1 MEEDR
6 LYKVHKDI
14 HFCYGHRL
22 LDYNGKCAHP
32 HGHNGKI
39 VIALEAKALDKRGM
53 VHDFGDIKDLVQK
66 WVDEQLDH
74 KMILRKDDELV
85 GVLKGLK
92 EPYFLMDEN
101 PTAEN
106 LARLVFDFAKSK
118 KLPVKSVTFW
128 ETVSSSATYS
138 E

>member
-1 MEEDR
+1 M
-6 LYKVHKDI
+6 YKVHKDI

-22 LDYNGKCAHP
+22 LNYDGKCAHP

-39 VIALEAKALDKRGM
+39 VIALTAKTLDKRGM
-53 VHDFGDIKDLVQK
+53 VVDFGDVKDIVQK
-66 WVDEQLDH
+66 WVDEKLDH

-85 GVLKGLK
+85 KVLKGLK

-106 LARLVFDFAKSK
+106 LAKLVFDFAKSK
-118 KLPVKSVTFW
+118 KLPVRSVTFW

>member
-1 MEEDR
+1 MT
-6 LYKVHKDI
+6 YKVYKDI

-39 VIALEAKALDKRGM
+39 VIALEAKTLDKRGM
-53 VHDFGDIKDLVQK
+53 VHDFGDIKELVQK
-66 WVDEQLDH
+66 WVDDQLDH

-85 GVLKGLK
+85 SMLKELK

-106 LARLVFDFAKSK
+106 LAKLVFEFAQSK
-118 KLPVKSVTFW
+118 KLPIKSVTFW